1 MWVAAEV
8 VLGLGVVPPE
18 VGVVVA
24 KPVTPVVAA
33 AAVLGLAGLGLELER
48 VGSETKVAPTNVH
61 RQAGAGRGDN
71 PAAVAVGA
79 VHPVVE
85 SVLKAVHPVLL
96 VALAKAAEEHAGF
109 VGLAVAVCVAC
120 KQDVRSGADEDAVA
134 PRHHAVGERKAIEKN
149 GGVVVVPIAIAIL
162 QPADAPAVLAFAVES
177 KRVVS
182 HLDNPK
188 PPVRIPLER
197 NRIGYQRL
205 GGHQLDCVTGE

>member
-1 MWVAAEV
+1 M
-8 VLGLGVVPPE
+8 LRLGVVPAE
-18 VGVVVA
+18 AGVVVA
-24 KPVTPVVAA
+24 EPVAPVVAA
-33 AAVLGLAGLGLELER
+33 APVLGLAGLGLERES
-48 VGSETKVAPTNVH
+48 VGPETKVAPTNVH

-149 GGVVVVPIAIAIL
+149 GGVVVPAVIITIL
-162 QPADAPAVLAFAVES
+162 QPADAPPVLPIAVKA
-177 KRVVS
+177 KRIVG
-182 HLDNPK
+182 HLGDPQ
-188 PPVRIPLER
+188 PPTRIPLER
-197 NRIGYQRL
+197 NGIKHQRF
-205 GGHQLDCVTGE
+205 GGHQLDPVAG